1 MNPENSPFRPG
12 RPAPLELFVGR
23 SAEIERLHGL
33 VRRSA
38 RGTLGVGFVT
48 GERGIGKSS
57 LAALVRHR
65 AEHDSNAVGCHVYLG
80 GVDDVP
86 EMLRRTF
93 HRLLNESV
101 DKPWHQ
107 QLTGFLG
114 NRIKSAGLFG
124 LTLDLSLTRNDL
136 ETLARDFVPAIRN
149 LLTSL
154 PNPKQTILLVLD
166 DINGLAKSEAFAHWL
181 KSSVD
186 EFATSASEGG
196 LCLLVVGLEE
206 RRRELLAGQPSL
218 DRVFEVVDISPW
230 SDEEVAEFYRQTFQ
244 RGRATVSEEDL
255 EGMVRFTGGLPVLA
269 HEIGDAVWR
278 SARTRDIKTAE
289 VASGII
295 TAAEVIGSKLLEPGV
310 FHALRSE
317 RYRSILRQIALSR
330 MGDRPR
336 MHFRRSEV
344 LDRLGGKDKPAL
356 DNFLRRMKKLG
367 AIESDPEIHGGYSF
381 PNRLHALYFAMES
394 HRHSRGS
401 RRS

>member
-1 MNPENSPFRPG
+1 MNPETSPFRPG
-12 RPAPLELFVGR
+12 RPAPIDLFVGR
-23 SAEIERLHGL
+23 SSEVERLHGL

-38 RGTLGVGFVT
+38 RGTLGVGFIT

-93 HRLLNESV
+93 HRLLNESI
-101 DKPWHQ
+101 DKPWQQ
-107 QLTGFLG
+107 QLTSFLG
-114 NRIKSAGLFG
+114 NRIRSAGLFG
-124 LTLDLSLTRNDL
+124 LTLDLNLTRNDL

-149 LLTSL
+149 LVRSL
-154 PNPKQTILLVLD
+154 PKPKQTILLVLD

-196 LCLLVVGLEE
+196 LCILVVGLEE

-218 DRVFEVVDISPW
+218 DRVFEVVDIAPW
-230 SDEEVAEFYRQTFQ
+230 SDEEVAEFHRHCFA
-244 RGRATVSEEDL
+244 RGGARVASKDIAF
-255 EGMVRFTGGLPVLA
+255 MVQFTGGLPVLA

-278 SARTRDIKTAE
+278 SARAPEITTAD
-289 VASGII
+289 VAQGIVV
-295 TAAEVIGSKLLEPGV
+295 AAEVIGSKLLEPGV

-317 RYRSILRQIALSR
+317 RYRSILRQIAD
-330 MGDRPR
+330 GPR

-344 LDRLGGKDKPAL
+344 LERLEGNDKSAL
-356 DNFLRRMKKLG
+356 DNFLRRMKTLG
-367 AIESDPEIHGGYSF
+367 AIESDPEIHGGYRF

-394 HRHSRGS
+394 HRHSRT
-401 RRS
+401 RRGP